1 MAKYGVYWERGDNE
15 RIAGLMQ
22 FHYRLAFDNDGVAMY
37 YIFKSC
43 REFIRT
49 IPNLVYSEKYVEDID
64 TDGEDHQYDE
74 ARYAMMMN
82 VINPRRNALEQVPEF
97 DPLDRSNIFRK

>member
-1 MAKYGVYWERGDNE
+1 
-15 RIAGLMQ
+15 MQ

-97 DPLDRSNIFRK
+97 DPLDRSNIF

>member
-1 MAKYGVYWERGDNE
+1 M
-15 RIAGLMQ
+15 
-22 FHYRLAFDNDGVAMY
+22 
-37 YIFKSC
+37 
-43 REFIRT
+43 
-49 IPNLVYSEKYVEDID
+49 YSERYVEDID

-97 DPLDRSNIFRK
+97 DPLDRSNIF